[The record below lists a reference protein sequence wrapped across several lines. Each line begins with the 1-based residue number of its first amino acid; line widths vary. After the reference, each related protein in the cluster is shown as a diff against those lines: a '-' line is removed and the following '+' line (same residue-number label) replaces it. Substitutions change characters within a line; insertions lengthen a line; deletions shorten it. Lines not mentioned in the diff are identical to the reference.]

1 MQLRCTGTVILREA
15 PPSDS
20 TENCGGGE
28 GAVRVSG
35 DIDASVN
42 CVEVTPEA
50 RAELEK
56 IDNRIGDYIC
66 RLCAQRYDDAF
77 RLAQHRCSR
86 IVHVEYR
93 CPDCDK
99 VSPQM
104 SKTCVSVRF
113 L

>member
-1 MQLRCTGTVILREA
+1 VIVWYVGTVILREA
-15 PPSDS
+15 PPGESA
-20 TENCGGGE
+20 ENCSDT
-28 GAVRVSG
+28 AVRVMSG
-35 DIDASVN
+35 DIDSSVN

-66 RLCAQRYDDAF
+66 RLCSQRYDDAF

-86 IVHVEYR
+86 IVNVEYR

-99 VSPQM
+99 V
-104 SKTCVSVRF
+104 
-113 L
+113 